1 MCETSILELAEGMK
15 KAGGF
20 DNPIVFKPHK
30 EVFGDSYEDI
40 PRRVPDVSRI
50 KQVIGWE
57 ATTGLEDGL
66 KTTIDYYRSAVC

>member
-1 MCETSILELAEGMK
+1 M
-15 KAGGF
+15 
-20 DNPIVFKPHK
+20 FKPHK

-50 KQVIGWE
+50 KKVIDWE

-66 KTTIDYYRSAVC
+66 KNTIDYYRSAVR